1 MACLFLYLHHLGV
14 QGEAEIQVCKNG
26 QLSYLRH
33 GEYALDIAVK
43 AVQFFTKFFGQSYTL
58 PKIDLVAVPDFYIGA
73 MENWGLLTFRF

>member
-1 MACLFLYLHHLGV
+1 ML
-14 QGEAEIQVCKNG
+14 
-26 QLSYLRH
+26 YLRH

-73 MENWGLLTFRF
+73 MENWGLLTFRC